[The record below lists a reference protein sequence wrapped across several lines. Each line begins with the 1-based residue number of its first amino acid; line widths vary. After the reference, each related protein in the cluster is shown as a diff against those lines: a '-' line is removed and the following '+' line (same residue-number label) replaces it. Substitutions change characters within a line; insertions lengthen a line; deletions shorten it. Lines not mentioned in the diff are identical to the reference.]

1 VGDENRIIEPR
12 KYFALSPGRGAM
24 PGIVAA
30 VPERIQERPVSG
42 GERASGRATLG
53 PGRDNPVAE
62 VSGEIGGDVAGDVG
76 GDVAGNVGGDVAGN
90 VGGDV
95 AGDVGREV
103 DGDVAGDVAGEVA
116 AEVIGEAAAGDGRGP
131 VEAGAVVAGAGDEGA
146 SVAVPNGG
154 RCAVVATMR

>member
-76 GDVAGNVGGDVAGN
+76 GDVAGNVGGDVAG
-90 VGGDV
+90 
-95 AGDVGREV
+95 DVGREV

>member
-76 GDVAGNVGGDVAGN
+76 GDVAGNVGGDVAG
-90 VGGDV
+90 
-95 AGDVGREV
+95 DVGREV

-146 SVAVPNGG
+146 SVAVPYGG

>member
-62 VSGEIGGDVAGDVG
+62 VSGEIGGDVVGD
-76 GDVAGNVGGDVAGN
+76 VGGDVAGN

-146 SVAVPNGG
+146 SVAEPNGG